1 MRKCYLFFCLFL
13 FAFPLCVRAAEE
25 THGIAMQ
32 GKPLHGEGFT
42 HFNYVNPDAPKGG
55 ELRLAAFGSFD
66 TFNPYNIKGIAAAGI
81 NYMFDTLLESSREE
95 AFSEYGLIAKKIIV
109 PEDRSS
115 VEFIID
121 ENARFHDGSEVTA
134 DDVVFSFE
142 IIKREGS
149 PIYNSYYK
157 DVDKVIKKSKYR
169 VKFVFKKGAD
179 NRELPLIIGQLPVL
193 SKKFYENKDFKA
205 TTLEIPVG
213 SGPYMIEKFEP
224 GRFIIYK
231 RNPDYWAKDL
241 PVNKGRY
248 NFDRIRYDY
257 YRDTTVALEAL
268 KSGEYDLRVENE
280 AKKWETAYKDEEE
293 PGFWSSLFSK
303 SKKKKVKLIKGEF
316 HHKNPSGMQAFVY
329 NLRRDVFKD
338 KELRKALAYVF
349 DYEWTNKN
357 LFYGGYTR
365 TRSYFDN
372 SELAAKGLP
381 SKEELKLLNPYKDVL
396 PSEVFDS
403 EYNPPKTDGSG
414 NIRTNIEKAD
424 AILKAAGY
432 NIGEDG
438 LLRDKNGKKVEFE
451 ILLDS
456 VSSATWERVVLPF
469 VRNLKRIGVKASV
482 RSVDINQ
489 YKNRLDSFDYDMIVN
504 VWGQSISPGNEQS
517 YFWGSSA
524 ADEPGSTNYIGI
536 KNPVVDALITNV
548 VKAGTRNDLVM
559 AVRALDRVLQ
569 WEYYVIPQWHLP
581 LTRIVYMD
589 KFGIPSIPDR
599 GVDLMSWWSKE

>member
-1 MRKCYLFFCLFL
+1 MRKYCLFALLFL
-13 FAFPLCVRAAEE
+13 FAFPVVAAEKE
-25 THGIAMQ
+25 EHGIAMQ
-32 GKPLHGEGFT
+32 GKPLYGEDFT
-42 HFNYVNPDAPKGG
+42 HFNYVNPDAPKRG

-95 AFSEYGLIAKKIIV
+95 AFSEYGLIAKKLIV

-121 ENARFHDGSEVTA
+121 ERARFHDGSEVTA
-134 DDVVFSFE
+134 DDVIFSFA
-142 IIKREGS
+142 IIKKDGS

-157 DVDKVIKKSKYR
+157 DVEKVIQKGKYR

-224 GRFIIYK
+224 GRFIVYK

-248 NFDRIRYDY
+248 NFDKIRYDY

-280 AKKWETAYKDEEE
+280 AKKWETAYNDDADS
-293 PGFWSSLFSK
+293 GFWSSLFAK
-303 SKKKKVKLIKGEF
+303 NKKQKVKLIKGEF

-381 SKEELKLLNPYKDVL
+381 SKDELKLLDPYRKVL
-396 PSEVFDS
+396 PPDVFES
-403 EYNPPKTDGSG
+403 EYDPPKTDGSG
-414 NIRTNIEKAD
+414 NIRANIEKAD

-432 NIGEDG
+432 VIGEDG
-438 LLRDKNGKKVEFE
+438 FLYDKNGKKVEFE
-451 ILLDS
+451 ILLDT

-469 VRNLKRIGVKASV
+469 VRNLKRIGVRATI

-489 YKNRLDSFDYDMIVN
+489 YKNRLDNFDFDMIVN
-504 VWGQSISPGNEQS
+504 VWGQSISPGNEQN
-517 YFWGSSA
+517 YFWGSAA

-536 KNPVVDALITNV
+536 KNPVVDALIANV
-548 VKAGTRNDLVM
+548 VKANTRNDLIM

-581 LTRIVYMD
+581 LTRIVYRD
-589 KFGIPSIPDR
+589 KFGIPPTPDR

>member
-1 MRKCYLFFCLFL
+1 
-13 FAFPLCVRAAEE
+13 
-25 THGIAMQ
+25 
-32 GKPLHGEGFT
+32 
-42 HFNYVNPDAPKGG
+42 
-55 ELRLAAFGSFD
+55 
-66 TFNPYNIKGIAAAGI
+66 
-81 NYMFDTLLESSREE
+81 
-95 AFSEYGLIAKKIIV
+95 
-109 PEDRSS
+109 
-115 VEFIID
+115 
-121 ENARFHDGSEVTA
+121 
-134 DDVVFSFE
+134 
-142 IIKREGS
+142 
-149 PIYNSYYK
+149 
-157 DVDKVIKKSKYR
+157 
-169 VKFVFKKGAD
+169 
-179 NRELPLIIGQLPVL
+179 
-193 SKKFYENKDFKA
+193 
-205 TTLEIPVG
+205 
-213 SGPYMIEKFEP
+213 
-224 GRFIIYK
+224 
-231 RNPDYWAKDL
+231 
-241 PVNKGRY
+241 
-248 NFDRIRYDY
+248 
-257 YRDTTVALEAL
+257 
-268 KSGEYDLRVENE
+268 
-280 AKKWETAYKDEEE
+280 
-293 PGFWSSLFSK
+293 
-303 SKKKKVKLIKGEF
+303 
-316 HHKNPSGMQAFVY
+316 VY

-396 PSEVFDS
+396 PAEVFDS

-414 NIRTNIEKAD
+414 NIRANIEKAD

-451 ILLDS
+451 ILLDT

-469 VRNLKRIGVKASV
+469 VRNLKRVGVKATV

-504 VWGQSISPGNEQS
+504 VWGQSISPGNEQN
-517 YFWGSSA
+517 YFWGSAA

-581 LTRIVYMD
+581 LTRIVYRD
-589 KFGIPSIPDR
+589 KFGIPTIPDR